1 VERLDSAQLTRL
13 VCCATVR
20 PTQTREDAVLTRTLP
35 FIETGHPEKT
45 GAELV
50 HGLIYEAAEPDIHYQ
65 ADRHEHKQSGRA
77 AVAHERQRNAGH
89 GHSPNDHGHIYKNVE
104 T

>member
-1 VERLDSAQLTRL
+1 MERFNSAQLIRL
-13 VCCATVR
+13 VCRGAEWLA
-20 PTQTREDAVLTRTLP
+20 QTAEDAVLTRTLP

-50 HGLIYEAAEPDIHYQ
+50 HGLIYEAAEPDIHNQ

-77 AVAHERQRNAGH
+77 AVAHER
-89 GHSPNDHGHIYKNVE
+89 
-104 T
+104 